1 MILFNAIINFIE
13 SLLFIWFIAEFFDFK
28 DNKNKFIV
36 IVTLLQFVILE
47 ISQFINYY
55 GIFLS
60 FISIFLL
67 TILIYIFT
75 KNVTFKHVY
84 ILLVQNALIMI
95 YIIISVYIC
104 DLFAFKNSYIIECI
118 LCKILQLFGNIIML
132 KYKNR
137 LAVTLEITKWK
148 VVIVFEIILF
158 ILLYSM
164 FYRTLFS
171 DNSAIFFEFNEILL
185 LILCIMFMYIVNL
198 INEEHREKMQLIK
211 DKQQEEFQRQKYY
224 AISNVKNEIEALDHR
239 LFYTVFKIEEYL
251 KKQDYESIDKIID
264 YYKNQVLKH
273 KLVIDTGNHVF
284 DTLYSVK
291 INQMVMTGIDISNI
305 VLINKN
311 QFYDD
316 LGLINFIQRTLDFFR
331 ECKYLKIDI
340 SEENGFVLFKLI
352 YRDGMVDLNE
362 LKMFL
367 DENPWISVMYNLDD
381 CQIRGIRISFKMEQ
395 DDD

>member
-1 MILFNAIINFIE
+1 MILFNAIINFME
-13 SLLFIWFIAEFFDFK
+13 SLLFVWFIAEFFNFK

-36 IVTLLQFVILE
+36 VSTLSQFIILE
-47 ISQFINYY
+47 ISEYINYF
-55 GIFLS
+55 GVFLS
-60 FISIFLL
+60 VFFIAITYL
-67 TILIYIFT
+67 LIYIFL
-75 KNVTFKHVY
+75 KSLTFKHIY
-84 ILLVQNALIMI
+84 IVLLQEALIML
-95 YIIISVYIC
+95 YSVISIYIC
-104 DLFAFKNSYIIECI
+104 DLFTFKDTYIIECI
-118 LCKILQLFGNIIML
+118 LCKILQLFGNIILL
-132 KYKNR
+132 KYKDK
-137 LAVTLEITKWK
+137 LALTLEITKWK
-148 VVIVFEIILF
+148 VVIVFEVILL

-171 DNSAIFFEFNEILL
+171 DNSAFFFELNEILL

-198 INEEHREKMQLIK
+198 INEEHREKTQLIK

-291 INQMVMTGIDISNI
+291 INEMVMTGIDISNI

-352 YRDGMVDLNE
+352 YRNGIVNLDE

-367 DENPWISVMYNLDD
+367 DENPWLPVMYNLDD

>member
-13 SLLFIWFIAEFFDFK
+13 SLLLVWLIADFFGFK
-28 DNKNKFIV
+28 ESKNKFIF
-36 IVTLLQFVILE
+36 ITTLIDFLILE
-47 ISQFINYY
+47 ISQFANYY

-60 FISIFLL
+60 FIIMIVIIIS
-67 TILIYIFT
+67 IYIFT
-75 KNVTFKHVY
+75 KSVTFKHVY
-84 ILLVQNALIMI
+84 IILIQNALLMI
-95 YIIISVYIC
+95 YIVISVYIC
-104 DLFAFKNSYIIECI
+104 DLFTFKDTYIIECI
-118 LCKILQLFGNIIML
+118 LCKIMQLFGNIILL
-132 KYKNR
+132 KYKDK
-137 LAVTLEITKWK
+137 LALTLEITKWK
-148 VVIVFEIILF
+148 VVIVFEVILL

-171 DNSAIFFEFNEILL
+171 DNSAFFFELNEILL

-273 KLVIDTGNHVF
+273 KLVIDTGNHIF

-291 INQMVMTGIDISNI
+291 INEMVMTGIDISNI

-352 YRDGMVDLNE
+352 YRDGIVNLDE

-367 DENPWISVMYNLDD
+367 DENPWLPVMYNLDD

>member
-1 MILFNAIINFIE
+1 MIIFDTVINFIE
-13 SLLFIWFIAEFFDFK
+13 SLLFVWFIAEFFDFK
-28 DNKNKFIV
+28 DNKNKFI
-36 IVTLLQFVILE
+36 IISTLVEFIILE
-47 ISQFINYY
+47 VSQFINYF
-55 GIFLS
+55 GVLL
-60 FISIFLL
+60 SIFCIIGMLL
-67 TILIYIFT
+67 LIYLFLKT
-75 KNVTFKHVY
+75 LTFEHIY
-84 ILLVQNALIMI
+84 IVLLQDALISLYVVVCA
-95 YIIISVYIC
+95 YIAAILPFY
-104 DLFAFKNSYIIECI
+104 DTHIIECI
-118 LCKILQLFGNIIML
+118 ICKVLQLIGNIIL
-132 KYKNR
+132 LRYKDKFA
-137 LAVTLEITKWK
+137 LTLEISKWK
-148 VVIVFEIILF
+148 IVIVFEIILL

-164 FYRTLFS
+164 FYTVIFIGAT
-171 DNSAIFFEFNEILL
+171 NAINFNLL
-185 LILCIMFMYIVNL
+185 LVFILCIMFMYIVNL

-291 INQMVMTGIDISNI
+291 INEMVMTGIDISNI

-352 YRDGMVDLNE
+352 YRDGIVNLDE

-367 DENPWISVMYNLDD
+367 DENPWLPVMYNLDD

>member
-1 MILFNAIINFIE
+1 MILFNAIINFME
-13 SLLFIWFIAEFFDFK
+13 SLLFVWFIAEFFNFK

-36 IVTLLQFVILE
+36 VSTLSQFIILE
-47 ISQFINYY
+47 ISEYINYF
-55 GIFLS
+55 GVFLS
-60 FISIFLL
+60 VFFIAITYL
-67 TILIYIFT
+67 LIYIFL
-75 KNVTFKHVY
+75 KSLTFKHIY
-84 ILLVQNALIMI
+84 IVLLQEALIML
-95 YIIISVYIC
+95 YSVISIYIC
-104 DLFAFKNSYIIECI
+104 DLFTFKDTYIIECI
-118 LCKILQLFGNIIML
+118 LCKILQLFGNIILL
-132 KYKNR
+132 KYKDK
-137 LAVTLEITKWK
+137 LALTLEIAKWK
-148 VVIVFEIILF
+148 VVIVFEVILL

-171 DNSAIFFEFNEILL
+171 DNSAFFFELNEILL

-198 INEEHREKMQLIK
+198 INEEHREKTQLIK

-291 INQMVMTGIDISNI
+291 INEMVMTGIDISNI

-352 YRDGMVDLNE
+352 YRDGIVNLDE

-367 DENPWISVMYNLDD
+367 DENPWLPVMYNLDD

>member
-1 MILFNAIINFIE
+1 MIIFDAVINFIE
-13 SLLFIWFIAEFFDFK
+13 SLLFVLFIAEFFDFK

-36 IVTLLQFVILE
+36 ISTLVEFIILE
-47 ISQFINYY
+47 VSQFINYF
-55 GIFLS
+55 GLLL
-60 FISIFLL
+60 SIFCIVAML
-67 TILIYIFT
+67 ILIYLFSKT
-75 KNVTFKHVY
+75 LTFEQIY
-84 ILLVQNALIMI
+84 IVLLQDALISLYVVISI
-95 YIIISVYIC
+95 YIFALLPFYDTYIV
-104 DLFAFKNSYIIECI
+104 ECI
-118 LCKILQLFGNIIML
+118 ICKVLQLIGNIVLL
-132 KYKNR
+132 KYKDKFA
-137 LAVTLEITKWK
+137 LTLEISKWK
-148 VVIVFEIILF
+148 VVIVFEIILL

-164 FYRTLFS
+164 FYTVIFIGAT
-171 DNSAIFFEFNEILL
+171 NAINFNLL
-185 LILCIMFMYIVNL
+185 LVFILCIMFMYIVNL

-224 AISNVKNEIEALDHR
+224 AISNVKNEIESLDHR

-273 KLVIDTGNHVF
+273 KLVIDTGNHIF

-291 INQMVMTGIDISNI
+291 INEMVMTGIDISNI

-352 YRDGMVDLNE
+352 YRDGIVNLDE

-367 DENPWISVMYNLDD
+367 DENPWLPVMYNLDD

>member
-1 MILFNAIINFIE
+1 MIIFDTVINFIE
-13 SLLFIWFIAEFFDFK
+13 SLLFVWFIAEFFDFK
-28 DNKNKFIV
+28 DNKNKFI
-36 IVTLLQFVILE
+36 IISTLVEFIILE
-47 ISQFINYY
+47 VSQFINYF
-55 GIFLS
+55 GVLL
-60 FISIFLL
+60 SIFCIIGMLL
-67 TILIYIFT
+67 LIYLFLKT
-75 KNVTFKHVY
+75 LTFEHIY
-84 ILLVQNALIMI
+84 IVLLQDALISLYVVVCA
-95 YIIISVYIC
+95 YIAAILPFY
-104 DLFAFKNSYIIECI
+104 DTHIIECI
-118 LCKILQLFGNIIML
+118 ICKVLQLIGNIIL
-132 KYKNR
+132 LRYKDKFA
-137 LAVTLEITKWK
+137 LTLEISKWK
-148 VVIVFEIILF
+148 IVIVFEIILL

-164 FYRTLFS
+164 FYTVIFIGAT
-171 DNSAIFFEFNEILL
+171 NAINFNLL
-185 LILCIMFMYIVNL
+185 LVFILCIMFMYIVNL

-291 INQMVMTGIDISNI
+291 INEMVMTGIDISNI

-340 SEENGFVLFKLI
+340 SEENGFVVFKLI
-352 YRDGMVDLNE
+352 YRDGIVNLDE

-367 DENPWISVMYNLDD
+367 DENPWLPVMYNLDD

>member
-13 SLLFIWFIAEFFDFK
+13 SLLLVWLIADFFGFK
-28 DNKNKFIV
+28 ESKNKFIF
-36 IVTLLQFVILE
+36 ITTLIDFLILE
-47 ISQFINYY
+47 ISQFANYY

-60 FISIFLL
+60 FIIMIVIIIS
-67 TILIYIFT
+67 IYIFT
-75 KNVTFKHVY
+75 KSVTFKHVY
-84 ILLVQNALIMI
+84 IILIQNALLMI
-95 YIIISVYIC
+95 YIVISVYIC
-104 DLFAFKNSYIIECI
+104 DLFTFKDTYIIECI
-118 LCKILQLFGNIIML
+118 LCKILQLFGNIILL
-132 KYKNR
+132 KYKDK
-137 LAVTLEITKWK
+137 LALTLEITKWK
-148 VVIVFEIILF
+148 VVIVFEVILL

-171 DNSAIFFEFNEILL
+171 DNSAFFFELNEILL

-224 AISNVKNEIEALDHR
+224 AISNVKNEIESLDHR

-291 INQMVMTGIDISNI
+291 INEMVMTGIDISNI

-352 YRDGMVDLNE
+352 YRDGIVNLDE

-367 DENPWISVMYNLDD
+367 DENPWLPVMYNLDD

>member
-1 MILFNAIINFIE
+1 MIIFNTIINFIE
-13 SLLFIWFIAEFFDFK
+13 SFLFVGSIGEFFDFK
-28 DNKNKFIV
+28 DKNKFIF
-36 IVTLLQFVILE
+36 ITTLIDFLFLE

-60 FISIFLL
+60 FVSIFLL
-67 TILIYIFT
+67 IISIYIFT
-75 KNVTFKHVY
+75 KSVTFKHVY
-84 ILLVQNALIMI
+84 IILIQNALLMI
-95 YIIISVYIC
+95 YIVISVYIC
-104 DLFAFKNSYIIECI
+104 DLFTFKDTYIIECI
-118 LCKILQLFGNIIML
+118 LCKTLQLFGNIILL
-132 KYKNR
+132 KYKDK
-137 LAVTLEITKWK
+137 LALTLEITKWK
-148 VVIVFEIILF
+148 VVIVFEVILL

-171 DNSAIFFEFNEILL
+171 DNSAFFFELNEILL

-291 INQMVMTGIDISNI
+291 INEMVMTGIDISNI

-352 YRDGMVDLNE
+352 YRDGIVNLDE

-367 DENPWISVMYNLDD
+367 DENPWLPVMYNLDD

>member
-1 MILFNAIINFIE
+1 MILFNAIINFME
-13 SLLFIWFIAEFFDFK
+13 SLLFVWFIAEFFNFK

-36 IVTLLQFVILE
+36 VSTLSQFIILE
-47 ISQFINYY
+47 ISEYINYF
-55 GIFLS
+55 GVFLS
-60 FISIFLL
+60 VFFIAITYL
-67 TILIYIFT
+67 LIYIFL
-75 KNVTFKHVY
+75 KSLTFKHIY
-84 ILLVQNALIMI
+84 IVLLQEALIML
-95 YIIISVYIC
+95 YSVISIYIC
-104 DLFAFKNSYIIECI
+104 DLFTFKDTYIIECI
-118 LCKILQLFGNIIML
+118 LCKILQLFGNIILL
-132 KYKNR
+132 KYKDK
-137 LAVTLEITKWK
+137 LALTLEITKWK
-148 VVIVFEIILF
+148 VVIVFEVILL

-171 DNSAIFFEFNEILL
+171 DNSAFFFELNEILL

-198 INEEHREKMQLIK
+198 INEEHREKTQLIK

-291 INQMVMTGIDISNI
+291 INEMVMTGIDISNI

-352 YRDGMVDLNE
+352 YRDGIVNLDE

-367 DENPWISVMYNLDD
+367 DENPWLPVMYNLDD

>member
-1 MILFNAIINFIE
+1 MIIFNTVINFIE
-13 SLLFIWFIAEFFDFK
+13 SLLFVWFIADFFDFK

-36 IVTLLQFVILE
+36 ISALLQFSILE
-47 ISQFINYY
+47 VSQFINYY

-67 TILIYIFT
+67 IVLIYIFT
-75 KNVTFKHVY
+75 KYVTFKHIYV
-84 ILLVQNALIMI
+84 ILVQNALLMI

-104 DLFAFKNSYIIECI
+104 DLFTFKDTYIIECI
-118 LCKILQLFGNIIML
+118 LCKILQLFGNIILL
-132 KYKNR
+132 KYKDK

-171 DNSAIFFEFNEILL
+171 DNSAFFFELNEILL

-291 INQMVMTGIDISNI
+291 INEMVMTGIDISNI

-352 YRDGMVDLNE
+352 YRDGIVNLDE

-367 DENPWISVMYNLDD
+367 DENPWLPVMYNLDD

>member
-1 MILFNAIINFIE
+1 ME
-13 SLLFIWFIAEFFDFK
+13 SLLFVWFIADFFDFK

-36 IVTLLQFVILE
+36 ISALLQFSILE
-47 ISQFINYY
+47 VSQFINYY

-67 TILIYIFT
+67 IVLIYIFT
-75 KNVTFKHVY
+75 KYVTFKHIYV
-84 ILLVQNALIMI
+84 ILVQNALLMI

-104 DLFAFKNSYIIECI
+104 DLFTFKDTYIIECI

-132 KYKNR
+132 KYKNK

-171 DNSAIFFEFNEILL
+171 DNSAFFFELNEILL

-291 INQMVMTGIDISNI
+291 INEMVMTGIDISNI

-352 YRDGMVDLNE
+352 YRDGIVNLDE

-367 DENPWISVMYNLDD
+367 DENPWLPVMYNLDD

>member
-1 MILFNAIINFIE
+1 MILFNTTINLIE
-13 SLLFIWFIAEFFDFK
+13 SLLLVWFIAEFFDFK
-28 DNKNKFIV
+28 DNKNKFIFV
-36 IVTLLQFVILE
+36 STLIEFAILE
-47 ISQFINYY
+47 ISQFINYFGVLLSVLCIIAMLLLIY
-55 GIFLS
+55 LFSKTLS
-60 FISIFLL
+60 FEH
-67 TILIYIFT
+67 IYI
-75 KNVTFKHVY
+75 V
-84 ILLVQNALIMI
+84 LLQDALISLYVVVCA
-95 YIIISVYIC
+95 YIAALLPFYDTHI
-104 DLFAFKNSYIIECI
+104 AECI
-118 LCKILQLFGNIIML
+118 ICKVLQLIGNIILL
-132 KYKNR
+132 KYKDKFA
-137 LAVTLEITKWK
+137 LTLEISKWK
-148 VVIVFEIILF
+148 VVIVFEIILL

-164 FYRTLFS
+164 FYTVIFIGTT
-171 DNSAIFFEFNEILL
+171 NAINFDLL
-185 LILCIMFMYIVNL
+185 LVFILCIMFMYIVNL

-224 AISNVKNEIEALDHR
+224 AINNVKNEIEALDHR

-291 INQMVMTGIDISNI
+291 INEMVMTGIDISNI

-352 YRDGMVDLNE
+352 YRDGIVNLDE

-367 DENPWISVMYNLDD
+367 DENPWLPVMYNLDD

-395 DDD
+395 DND

>member
-1 MILFNAIINFIE
+1 MIIFNTIINFIE
-13 SLLFIWFIAEFFDFK
+13 SFLFVGSIGEFFDFK
-28 DNKNKFIV
+28 DKNKFIF
-36 IVTLLQFVILE
+36 ITTLIDFLFLE

-60 FISIFLL
+60 FVSIFLL
-67 TILIYIFT
+67 IIAIYIFT
-75 KNVTFKHVY
+75 KSVTFKHVY
-84 ILLVQNALIMI
+84 IILIQNALLMI
-95 YIIISVYIC
+95 YIVISVYIC
-104 DLFAFKNSYIIECI
+104 DLFTFKDTYIIECI
-118 LCKILQLFGNIIML
+118 LCKILQLFGNIILL
-132 KYKNR
+132 KYKDK

-148 VVIVFEIILF
+148 IAIVFEIILF

-171 DNSAIFFEFNEILL
+171 DNSAFFFELNEILL

-224 AISNVKNEIEALDHR
+224 AINNVKNEIEALDHR

-291 INQMVMTGIDISNI
+291 INEMVMTGIDISNI

-352 YRDGMVDLNE
+352 YRDGIVNLDE

-367 DENPWISVMYNLDD
+367 DENPWLPVMYNLDD

>member
-1 MILFNAIINFIE
+1 MIIFDTVINFIE
-13 SLLFIWFIAEFFDFK
+13 SLLFVWFIAEFFDFK
-28 DNKNKFIV
+28 DNKNKFI
-36 IVTLLQFVILE
+36 IISTLAEFIILE
-47 ISQFINYY
+47 VSQFINYFE
-55 GIFLS
+55 IFLT
-60 FISIFLL
+60 IFCIILIL
-67 TILIYIFT
+67 ILIYIFS
-75 KNVTFKHVY
+75 KNLTFKHIY
-84 ILLVQNALIMI
+84 IVLLQEALIML
-95 YIIISVYIC
+95 YSVISIYIC
-104 DLFAFKNSYIIECI
+104 DLFTFKDTYIIECI
-118 LCKILQLFGNIIML
+118 LCKVLQLLGNIILL
-132 KYKNR
+132 KYKDK
-137 LAVTLEITKWK
+137 LALTLEITKWK
-148 VVIVFEIILF
+148 IVIVFEIILL
-158 ILLYSM
+158 ILLYST
-164 FYRTLFS
+164 FYGILFN
-171 DNSAIFFEFNEILL
+171 NSSTIFFELNMILL
-185 LILCIMFMYIVNL
+185 LVLCIMFMYIVNL

-291 INQMVMTGIDISNI
+291 INEMVMTGIDISNI

-340 SEENGFVLFKLI
+340 SEENGFVVFKLI
-352 YRDGMVDLNE
+352 YRDGIVNLDE

-367 DENPWISVMYNLDD
+367 DENPWLPVMYNLDD

>member
-1 MILFNAIINFIE
+1 MILFNAIINFME
-13 SLLFIWFIAEFFDFK
+13 SLLFVWFIAEFFNFK

-36 IVTLLQFVILE
+36 VSTLSQFIILE
-47 ISQFINYY
+47 ISEYINYF
-55 GIFLS
+55 GVFLS
-60 FISIFLL
+60 VFFIAITYL
-67 TILIYIFT
+67 LIYIFL
-75 KNVTFKHVY
+75 KSLTFKHIY
-84 ILLVQNALIMI
+84 IVLLQEALIML
-95 YIIISVYIC
+95 YSVISIYIC
-104 DLFAFKNSYIIECI
+104 DLFTFKDTYIIECI
-118 LCKILQLFGNIIML
+118 LCKILQLFGNIILL
-132 KYKNR
+132 KYKDK
-137 LAVTLEITKWK
+137 LALTLEITKWK
-148 VVIVFEIILF
+148 VVIVFEVILL

-171 DNSAIFFEFNEILL
+171 DNSAFFFELNEILL

-224 AISNVKNEIEALDHR
+224 AINNVKNEIEALDHR

-291 INQMVMTGIDISNI
+291 INEMVMTGIDISNI

-352 YRDGMVDLNE
+352 YRDGIVNLDE

-367 DENPWISVMYNLDD
+367 DENPWLPVMYNLDD

>member
-1 MILFNAIINFIE
+1 MIIFDTVINFIE
-13 SLLFIWFIAEFFDFK
+13 SLLFVWFIAEFFDFK
-28 DNKNKFIV
+28 DNKNKLIIISTLAEFI
-36 IVTLLQFVILE
+36 ILE
-47 ISQFINYY
+47 VSQFINYFE
-55 GIFLS
+55 IFLT
-60 FISIFLL
+60 IFCIILIL
-67 TILIYIFT
+67 ILIYIFS
-75 KNVTFKHVY
+75 KSLIFKHIY
-84 ILLVQNALIMI
+84 IVLLQEALIML
-95 YIIISVYIC
+95 YSVISIYIC
-104 DLFAFKNSYIIECI
+104 DLFTFKDTYIIECI
-118 LCKILQLFGNIIML
+118 LCKVLQLLGNIILL
-132 KYKNR
+132 KYKDK
-137 LAVTLEITKWK
+137 LALTLEITKWK
-148 VVIVFEIILF
+148 IVIVFEIILL
-158 ILLYSM
+158 ILLYST
-164 FYRTLFS
+164 FYGILFN
-171 DNSAIFFEFNEILL
+171 NSSTIFFELNMILL
-185 LILCIMFMYIVNL
+185 LVLCIMFMYIVNL

-291 INQMVMTGIDISNI
+291 INEMVMTGIDISNI

-352 YRDGMVDLNE
+352 YRDGIVNLDE

-367 DENPWISVMYNLDD
+367 DENPWLPVMYNLDD

>member
-1 MILFNAIINFIE
+1 MILFNTTINLIE
-13 SLLFIWFIAEFFDFK
+13 SLLLVWFIAEFFDFK
-28 DNKNKFIV
+28 DNKNKFIFV
-36 IVTLLQFVILE
+36 STLIEFAILE
-47 ISQFINYY
+47 ISQFINYFGVLLSVLCIIAMLLLIY
-55 GIFLS
+55 LFSKTLS
-60 FISIFLL
+60 FEH
-67 TILIYIFT
+67 IYI
-75 KNVTFKHVY
+75 V
-84 ILLVQNALIMI
+84 LLQDALISLYVVVCA
-95 YIIISVYIC
+95 YIAALLPFYDTHI
-104 DLFAFKNSYIIECI
+104 AECI
-118 LCKILQLFGNIIML
+118 ICKVLQLIGNIILL
-132 KYKNR
+132 KYKDKFA
-137 LAVTLEITKWK
+137 LTLEISKWK
-148 VVIVFEIILF
+148 VVIVFEIILL
-158 ILLYSM
+158 ILLYCM
-164 FYRTLFS
+164 FYTVIFIGTT
-171 DNSAIFFEFNEILL
+171 NAINFDLL
-185 LILCIMFMYIVNL
+185 LVFILCIMFMYIVNL

-224 AISNVKNEIEALDHR
+224 AINNVKNEIEALDHR

-291 INQMVMTGIDISNI
+291 INEMVMTGIDISNI

-352 YRDGMVDLNE
+352 YRDGIVNLDE

-367 DENPWISVMYNLDD
+367 DENPWLPVMYNLDD

-395 DDD
+395 DND

>member
-1 MILFNAIINFIE
+1 MILFNAIINFME
-13 SLLFIWFIAEFFDFK
+13 SLLFVWFIAEFFNFK

-36 IVTLLQFVILE
+36 VSTLSQFIILE
-47 ISQFINYY
+47 ISEYINYF
-55 GIFLS
+55 GVFLS
-60 FISIFLL
+60 VFFIAITYL
-67 TILIYIFT
+67 LIYIFL
-75 KNVTFKHVY
+75 KSLTFKHIY
-84 ILLVQNALIMI
+84 IVLLQEALIML
-95 YIIISVYIC
+95 YSVISIYIC
-104 DLFAFKNSYIIECI
+104 DLFTFKDTYIIECI
-118 LCKILQLFGNIIML
+118 LCKILQLFGNIILL
-132 KYKNR
+132 KYKDK
-137 LAVTLEITKWK
+137 LALTLEITKWK
-148 VVIVFEIILF
+148 VVIVFEVILL

-171 DNSAIFFEFNEILL
+171 DNSAFFFELNEILL

-291 INQMVMTGIDISNI
+291 INEMVMTGIDISNI

-352 YRDGMVDLNE
+352 YRDGIVNLDE

-367 DENPWISVMYNLDD
+367 DENPWLPVMYNLDD

>member
-1 MILFNAIINFIE
+1 MIIFNTAINFIE
-13 SLLFIWFIAEFFDFK
+13 SLLFVWFIAEFFDFK
-28 DNKNKFIV
+28 DNKNKFIFV
-36 IVTLLQFVILE
+36 STLQQFIVLE
-47 ISQFINYY
+47 ISQIINYY

-60 FISIFLL
+60 LIAIF
-67 TILIYIFT
+67 ILIIFIYFFT
-75 KNVTFKHVY
+75 KTITFKHVY
-84 ILLVQNALIMI
+84 IILIQNALLMI
-95 YIIISVYIC
+95 YIVISVYIC
-104 DLFAFKNSYIIECI
+104 DLFTFKNTYIIECI
-118 LCKILQLFGNIIML
+118 LCKILQLFGNIILL
-132 KYKNR
+132 KYKDK
-137 LAVTLEITKWK
+137 LALTLEITKWK
-148 VVIVFEIILF
+148 VVIVFEVILL

-171 DNSAIFFEFNEILL
+171 DNSAFFFELNEILL

-291 INQMVMTGIDISNI
+291 INEMVMTGIDISNI

-352 YRDGMVDLNE
+352 YRDGIVNLDE

-367 DENPWISVMYNLDD
+367 DENPWLPVMYNLDD

>member
-1 MILFNAIINFIE
+1 MIIFNTIINFIE
-13 SLLFIWFIAEFFDFK
+13 SFLFVGSIGEFFDFK
-28 DNKNKFIV
+28 DKNKFIF
-36 IVTLLQFVILE
+36 ITTLIDFLFLE

-60 FISIFLL
+60 FVSIFLL
-67 TILIYIFT
+67 IISIYIFT
-75 KNVTFKHVY
+75 KSVTFKHVY
-84 ILLVQNALIMI
+84 IILIQNALLMI
-95 YIIISVYIC
+95 YIVISVYIC
-104 DLFAFKNSYIIECI
+104 DLFTFKDTYIIECI
-118 LCKILQLFGNIIML
+118 LCKILQLFGNIILL
-132 KYKNR
+132 KYKDK
-137 LAVTLEITKWK
+137 LALTLEITKWK
-148 VVIVFEIILF
+148 VVIVFEVILL

-171 DNSAIFFEFNEILL
+171 DNSAFFFELNEILL

-291 INQMVMTGIDISNI
+291 INEMVMTGIDISNI

-352 YRDGMVDLNE
+352 YRDGIVNLDE

-367 DENPWISVMYNLDD
+367 DENPWLPVMYNLDD

>member
-1 MILFNAIINFIE
+1 MIIFDTVINFIE
-13 SLLFIWFIAEFFDFK
+13 SLLFIWFIAEFFNLK
-28 DNKNKFIV
+28 DNKNKFI
-36 IVTLLQFVILE
+36 IISALLQFSILE
-47 ISQFINYY
+47 VSQFINYY

-67 TILIYIFT
+67 IVLIYIFT
-75 KNVTFKHVY
+75 KYVTFKHVY
-84 ILLVQNALIMI
+84 IILIQNALLMI
-95 YIIISVYIC
+95 YIVISVYIC
-104 DLFAFKNSYIIECI
+104 DLFTFKDTYIIECI
-118 LCKILQLFGNIIML
+118 LCKILQLFGNIILL
-132 KYKNR
+132 KYKDK

-148 VVIVFEIILF
+148 IVIVFEIILF

-171 DNSAIFFEFNEILL
+171 DNSAFFFELNEILL

-291 INQMVMTGIDISNI
+291 INEMVMTGIDISNI

-352 YRDGMVDLNE
+352 YRDGIVNLDE

-367 DENPWISVMYNLDD
+367 DENPWLPVMYNLDD

>member
-1 MILFNAIINFIE
+1 MILFNTTINLIE
-13 SLLFIWFIAEFFDFK
+13 SLLLVWFIAEFFDFK
-28 DNKNKFIV
+28 DNKNKFIFV
-36 IVTLLQFVILE
+36 STLIEFAILE
-47 ISQFINYY
+47 ISQFINYFGVLLSVLCIIAMLLLIY
-55 GIFLS
+55 LFSKTLS
-60 FISIFLL
+60 FEH
-67 TILIYIFT
+67 IYI
-75 KNVTFKHVY
+75 V
-84 ILLVQNALIMI
+84 LLQDALISLYVVVCA
-95 YIIISVYIC
+95 YIAALLPFYDTHI
-104 DLFAFKNSYIIECI
+104 AECI
-118 LCKILQLFGNIIML
+118 ICKVLQLIGNIILL
-132 KYKNR
+132 KYKDKFA
-137 LAVTLEITKWK
+137 LTLEISKWK
-148 VVIVFEIILF
+148 VVIVFEIILL

-164 FYRTLFS
+164 FYTVIFIGTT
-171 DNSAIFFEFNEILL
+171 NAINFDLL
-185 LILCIMFMYIVNL
+185 LVFILCIMFMYIVNL

>member
-13 SLLFIWFIAEFFDFK
+13 SLLLVWLIADFFGFK
-28 DNKNKFIV
+28 ESKNKFIF
-36 IVTLLQFVILE
+36 ITTLIDFLILE
-47 ISQFINYY
+47 ISQFANYY

-60 FISIFLL
+60 FIIMIVIIIS
-67 TILIYIFT
+67 IYIFT
-75 KNVTFKHVY
+75 KSVTFKHVY
-84 ILLVQNALIMI
+84 IILIQNALLMI
-95 YIIISVYIC
+95 YIVISVYIC
-104 DLFAFKNSYIIECI
+104 DLFTFKDTYIIECI
-118 LCKILQLFGNIIML
+118 LCKILQLFGNIILL
-132 KYKNR
+132 KYKDK
-137 LAVTLEITKWK
+137 LALTLEITKWK
-148 VVIVFEIILF
+148 VVIVFEVILL

-171 DNSAIFFEFNEILL
+171 NNSAFFFELNEILL

-291 INQMVMTGIDISNI
+291 INEMVMTGIDISNI

-340 SEENGFVLFKLI
+340 IVK
-352 YRDGMVDLNE
+352 
-362 LKMFL
+362 
-367 DENPWISVMYNLDD
+367 
-381 CQIRGIRISFKMEQ
+381 
-395 DDD
+395 

>member
-1 MILFNAIINFIE
+1 MIIFNTVINFME
-13 SLLFIWFIAEFFDFK
+13 SLLFVWFIADFFDFK

-36 IVTLLQFVILE
+36 ISALLQFSILE
-47 ISQFINYY
+47 VSQFINYY

-67 TILIYIFT
+67 IVLIYIFT
-75 KNVTFKHVY
+75 KYVTFKHIYV
-84 ILLVQNALIMI
+84 ILVQNALLMI

-104 DLFAFKNSYIIECI
+104 DLFTFKDTYIIECI

-132 KYKNR
+132 KYKNK

-171 DNSAIFFEFNEILL
+171 DNSAFFFELNEILL

-211 DKQQEEFQRQKYY
+211 DKQREEFQRQKYY

-273 KLVIDTGNHVF
+273 KLVIDTGNHIF

-291 INQMVMTGIDISNI
+291 INEMVMTGIDISNI

-352 YRDGMVDLNE
+352 YRDGIVNLDE

-367 DENPWISVMYNLDD
+367 DENPWLPVMYNLDD

>member
-1 MILFNAIINFIE
+1 ME
-13 SLLFIWFIAEFFDFK
+13 SLLFVWFIADFFDFK

-36 IVTLLQFVILE
+36 ISALLQFSILE
-47 ISQFINYY
+47 VSQFINYY

-67 TILIYIFT
+67 IVLIYIFT
-75 KNVTFKHVY
+75 KYVTFKHIYV
-84 ILLVQNALIMI
+84 ILVQNALLMI

-104 DLFAFKNSYIIECI
+104 DLFTFKDTYIIECI

-132 KYKNR
+132 KYKNK

-171 DNSAIFFEFNEILL
+171 DNSAFFFELNEILL

-211 DKQQEEFQRQKYY
+211 DKQREEFQRQKYY

-273 KLVIDTGNHVF
+273 KLVIDTGNHIF

-291 INQMVMTGIDISNI
+291 INEMVMTGIDISNI

-352 YRDGMVDLNE
+352 YRDGIVNLDE

-367 DENPWISVMYNLDD
+367 DENPWLPVMYNLDD

>member
-13 SLLFIWFIAEFFDFK
+13 SFLFGWFIAEFFDFK
-28 DNKNKFIV
+28 DYKKKFIFV
-36 IVTLLQFVILE
+36 STLVQFIILE
-47 ISQFINYY
+47 LSQFINYF
-55 GIFLS
+55 GVFLPV
-60 FISIFLL
+60 FCIIGMLLLIYLFLKKLTFEHIYIVLLQDALISLYVVVCAYI
-67 TILIYIFT
+67 TILLPF
-75 KNVTFKHVY
+75 HVDY
-84 ILLVQNALIMI
+84 MT
-95 YIIISVYIC
+95 
-104 DLFAFKNSYIIECI
+104 ECI
-118 LCKILQLFGNIIML
+118 ICKVLQLFGNVVIL
-132 KYKNR
+132 KYKSKFA
-137 LAVTLEITKWK
+137 LTLEISKWK
-148 VVIVFEIILF
+148 VAIVFEIILL

-164 FYRTLFS
+164 FYTVIFIGTT
-171 DNSAIFFEFNEILL
+171 NAINFNLL
-185 LILCIMFMYIVNL
+185 LVFILCIMFMYIVNL
-198 INEEHREKMQLIK
+198 INEEHREKTQLIK

-291 INQMVMTGIDISNI
+291 INEMVMTGIDISNI

-352 YRDGMVDLNE
+352 YRDGIVNLDE

-367 DENPWISVMYNLDD
+367 DENPWLPVMYNLDD

>member
-1 MILFNAIINFIE
+1 MIIFNTAINFIE
-13 SLLFIWFIAEFFDFK
+13 SLLFVWFIAEFFDFK
-28 DNKNKFIV
+28 DNKNKFIFV
-36 IVTLLQFVILE
+36 STLQQFIVLE
-47 ISQFINYY
+47 ISQIINYY

-60 FISIFLL
+60 LIAIF
-67 TILIYIFT
+67 ILIIFIYFFT
-75 KNVTFKHVY
+75 KTITFKHVY
-84 ILLVQNALIMI
+84 IILIQNALLMI
-95 YIIISVYIC
+95 YIVISVYIC
-104 DLFAFKNSYIIECI
+104 DLFTFKNTYIIECI
-118 LCKILQLFGNIIML
+118 LCKILQLFGNIILL
-132 KYKNR
+132 KYKDK
-137 LAVTLEITKWK
+137 LALTLEITKWK
-148 VVIVFEIILF
+148 VVIVFEVILL

-171 DNSAIFFEFNEILL
+171 DNSVFFFELNEILL

-273 KLVIDTGNHVF
+273 KLVIDTGNHIF

-291 INQMVMTGIDISNI
+291 INEMVMTGIDISNI

-352 YRDGMVDLNE
+352 YRDGIVNLDE

-367 DENPWISVMYNLDD
+367 DENPWLPVMYNLDD

>member
-1 MILFNAIINFIE
+1 MIIFNTVINFIE
-13 SLLFIWFIAEFFDFK
+13 SLLFVWFIADFFDFK

-36 IVTLLQFVILE
+36 ISALLQFSILE
-47 ISQFINYY
+47 VSQFINYY

-67 TILIYIFT
+67 IVLIYIFT
-75 KNVTFKHVY
+75 KYVTFKHIYV
-84 ILLVQNALIMI
+84 ILVQNALLMI

-104 DLFAFKNSYIIECI
+104 DLFTFKDTYIIECI

-132 KYKNR
+132 KYKNK

-171 DNSAIFFEFNEILL
+171 NNSAFFFELNEILL

-291 INQMVMTGIDISNI
+291 INEMVMTGIDISNI

-352 YRDGMVDLNE
+352 YRDGIVNLDE

-367 DENPWISVMYNLDD
+367 DENPWLPVMYNLDD

>member
-13 SLLFIWFIAEFFDFK
+13 SLLLVWLIADFFGFK
-28 DNKNKFIV
+28 ESKNKFIF
-36 IVTLLQFVILE
+36 ITTLIDFLILE
-47 ISQFINYY
+47 ISQFANYY

-60 FISIFLL
+60 FIIMIVIIIS
-67 TILIYIFT
+67 IYIFT
-75 KNVTFKHVY
+75 KSVTFKHVY
-84 ILLVQNALIMI
+84 IILIQNALLMI
-95 YIIISVYIC
+95 YIVISVYIC
-104 DLFAFKNSYIIECI
+104 DLFTFKDTYIIECI
-118 LCKILQLFGNIIML
+118 LCKILQLFGNIILL
-132 KYKNR
+132 KYKDK
-137 LAVTLEITKWK
+137 LALTLEITKWK
-148 VVIVFEIILF
+148 VVIVFEVILL

-171 DNSAIFFEFNEILL
+171 NNSAFFFELNEILL

-291 INQMVMTGIDISNI
+291 INEMVMTGIDISNI

-352 YRDGMVDLNE
+352 YRDGIVNLDE

-367 DENPWISVMYNLDD
+367 DENPWLPVMYNLDD

>member
-1 MILFNAIINFIE
+1 MIIFDAVINFIE
-13 SLLFIWFIAEFFDFK
+13 SLLFVLFIAEFFDFK
-28 DNKNKFIV
+28 DNKNKFMV
-36 IVTLLQFVILE
+36 ISTLVEFIILE
-47 ISQFINYY
+47 VSQFINYF
-55 GIFLS
+55 GLLL
-60 FISIFLL
+60 SIFCIVAML
-67 TILIYIFT
+67 ILIYLFS
-75 KNVTFKHVY
+75 KPLTFEQIY
-84 ILLVQNALIMI
+84 IVLLQDALISLYVVISI
-95 YIIISVYIC
+95 YIFALLPFYDTYIV
-104 DLFAFKNSYIIECI
+104 ECI
-118 LCKILQLFGNIIML
+118 ICKVLQLIGNIVLL
-132 KYKNR
+132 KYKDKFA
-137 LAVTLEITKWK
+137 LTLEISKWK
-148 VVIVFEIILF
+148 VVIVFEIILL

-164 FYRTLFS
+164 FYTVIFIGAT
-171 DNSAIFFEFNEILL
+171 NAINFNLL
-185 LILCIMFMYIVNL
+185 LVFILCIMFMYIVNL

-291 INQMVMTGIDISNI
+291 INEMVMTGIDISNI

-352 YRDGMVDLNE
+352 YRDGIVNLDE

-367 DENPWISVMYNLDD
+367 DENPWLPVMYNLDD

>member
-1 MILFNAIINFIE
+1 MILFNTTINLIE
-13 SLLFIWFIAEFFDFK
+13 SLLLVWFIAEFFDFK
-28 DNKNKFIV
+28 DNKNKFIFV
-36 IVTLLQFVILE
+36 STLIEFAILE
-47 ISQFINYY
+47 ISQFINYFGVLLSVLCIIAMLLLIY
-55 GIFLS
+55 LFSKTLS
-60 FISIFLL
+60 FEH
-67 TILIYIFT
+67 IYI
-75 KNVTFKHVY
+75 V
-84 ILLVQNALIMI
+84 LLQDALISLYVVVCA
-95 YIIISVYIC
+95 YIAALLPFYDTHI
-104 DLFAFKNSYIIECI
+104 AECI
-118 LCKILQLFGNIIML
+118 ICKVLQLIGNIILL
-132 KYKNR
+132 KYKDKFA
-137 LAVTLEITKWK
+137 LTLEISKWK
-148 VVIVFEIILF
+148 VVIVFEIILL

-164 FYRTLFS
+164 FYTVIFIGTT
-171 DNSAIFFEFNEILL
+171 NAINFDLL
-185 LILCIMFMYIVNL
+185 LVFILCIMFMYIVNL

-291 INQMVMTGIDISNI
+291 INEMVMTGIDISNI

-352 YRDGMVDLNE
+352 YRDGIVNLDE

-367 DENPWISVMYNLDD
+367 DENPWLPVMYNLDD

>member
-1 MILFNAIINFIE
+1 MIIFDTVINFIE
-13 SLLFIWFIAEFFDFK
+13 SLLFVWFIADFFDFK

-36 IVTLLQFVILE
+36 ISALLQFSILE
-47 ISQFINYY
+47 VSQFINYY

-67 TILIYIFT
+67 IVLIYIFT
-75 KNVTFKHVY
+75 KYVTFKHIYV
-84 ILLVQNALIMI
+84 ILVQNALLMI

-104 DLFAFKNSYIIECI
+104 DLFTFKDTYIIECI

-132 KYKNR
+132 KYKNK

-171 DNSAIFFEFNEILL
+171 DNSAFFFELNEILL

-224 AISNVKNEIEALDHR
+224 AISNVKNEIESLDHR

-273 KLVIDTGNHVF
+273 KLVIDTGNHIF

-291 INQMVMTGIDISNI
+291 INEMVMTGIDISNI

-352 YRDGMVDLNE
+352 YRDGIVNLDE

-367 DENPWISVMYNLDD
+367 DENPWLPVMYNLDD

>member
-1 MILFNAIINFIE
+1 ME
-13 SLLFIWFIAEFFDFK
+13 SLLFVWFIADFFDFK

-36 IVTLLQFVILE
+36 ISALLQFSILE
-47 ISQFINYY
+47 VSQFINYY

-67 TILIYIFT
+67 IVLIYIFT
-75 KNVTFKHVY
+75 KYVTFKHIYV
-84 ILLVQNALIMI
+84 ILVQNALLMI

-104 DLFAFKNSYIIECI
+104 DLFTFKDTYIIECI

-132 KYKNR
+132 KYKNK

-171 DNSAIFFEFNEILL
+171 DNSAFFFELNEILL

-224 AISNVKNEIEALDHR
+224 AISNVKNEIESLDHR

-273 KLVIDTGNHVF
+273 KLVIDTGNHIF

-291 INQMVMTGIDISNI
+291 INEMVMTGIDISNI

-352 YRDGMVDLNE
+352 YRDGIVNLDE

-367 DENPWISVMYNLDD
+367 DENPWLPVMYNLDD

>member
-1 MILFNAIINFIE
+1 MIIFNTIINFIE
-13 SLLFIWFIAEFFDFK
+13 SFLFVGSIGEFFDFK
-28 DNKNKFIV
+28 DKNKFIF
-36 IVTLLQFVILE
+36 ITTLIDFLFLE

-60 FISIFLL
+60 FVSIFLL
-67 TILIYIFT
+67 IIAIYIFT
-75 KNVTFKHVY
+75 KSVTFKHVY
-84 ILLVQNALIMI
+84 IILIQNALLMI
-95 YIIISVYIC
+95 YIVISVYIC
-104 DLFAFKNSYIIECI
+104 DLFTFKDTYIIECI
-118 LCKILQLFGNIIML
+118 LCKILQLFGNIILL
-132 KYKNR
+132 KYKDK
-137 LAVTLEITKWK
+137 LAVTLEITKWQIA
-148 VVIVFEIILF
+148 IVFEIILF

-171 DNSAIFFEFNEILL
+171 DNSAFFFELNEILL

-291 INQMVMTGIDISNI
+291 INEMVMTGIDISNI

-352 YRDGMVDLNE
+352 YRDGIVNLDE

-367 DENPWISVMYNLDD
+367 DENPWLPVMYNLDD

-395 DDD
+395 DND

>member
-1 MILFNAIINFIE
+1 MIIFDTVINFIE
-13 SLLFIWFIAEFFDFK
+13 SLLLVWFIAEFFDFK
-28 DNKNKFIV
+28 DNKDKFIV
-36 IVTLLQFVILE
+36 ISTLVEFIILE
-47 ISQFINYY
+47 VSQFINYF
-55 GIFLS
+55 GLLL
-60 FISIFLL
+60 SIFCIVAML
-67 TILIYIFT
+67 ILIYLFSKT
-75 KNVTFKHVY
+75 LTFEHIY
-84 ILLVQNALIMI
+84 IVLLQDALISLYVVISI
-95 YIIISVYIC
+95 YVFALLPFYDTYIV
-104 DLFAFKNSYIIECI
+104 ECI
-118 LCKILQLFGNIIML
+118 ICKVLQLIGNIILL
-132 KYKNR
+132 KYKDKFA
-137 LAVTLEITKWK
+137 LTLEISKWK
-148 VVIVFEIILF
+148 VVIVFEIILL

-164 FYRTLFS
+164 FYTVIFIGVT
-171 DNSAIFFEFNEILL
+171 NAINFNLL
-185 LILCIMFMYIVNL
+185 LVFILCIMFMYIVNL
-198 INEEHREKMQLIK
+198 INEEHREKTQLIK

-291 INQMVMTGIDISNI
+291 INEMVMTGIDISNI

-352 YRDGMVDLNE
+352 YRDGIVNLDE

-367 DENPWISVMYNLDD
+367 DENPWLPVMYNLDD

-395 DDD
+395 DND

>member
-1 MILFNAIINFIE
+1 MIIFNTAINFIE
-13 SLLFIWFIAEFFDFK
+13 SLLFVWFIAEFFDFK
-28 DNKNKFIV
+28 DNKNKFIFV
-36 IVTLLQFVILE
+36 STLQQFIVLE
-47 ISQFINYY
+47 ISQIINYY

-60 FISIFLL
+60 LIAIF
-67 TILIYIFT
+67 ILIIFIYFFT
-75 KNVTFKHVY
+75 KTITFKHVY
-84 ILLVQNALIMI
+84 IILIQNALLMI
-95 YIIISVYIC
+95 YIVISVYIC
-104 DLFAFKNSYIIECI
+104 DLFTFKNTYIIECI
-118 LCKILQLFGNIIML
+118 LCKILQLFGNIILL
-132 KYKNR
+132 KYKDK
-137 LAVTLEITKWK
+137 LALTLEITKWK
-148 VVIVFEIILF
+148 VVIVFEVILL

-171 DNSAIFFEFNEILL
+171 DNSVFFFELNEILL

-291 INQMVMTGIDISNI
+291 INEMVMTGIDISNI

-352 YRDGMVDLNE
+352 YRDGIVNLDE

-367 DENPWISVMYNLDD
+367 DENPWLPVMYNLDD

>member
-1 MILFNAIINFIE
+1 MIIFNTVINFIE
-13 SLLFIWFIAEFFDFK
+13 SFLFVGSIGEFFDFK
-28 DNKNKFIV
+28 GKNKFIF
-36 IVTLLQFVILE
+36 ITTLIDFLFLE

-60 FISIFLL
+60 FVSIFLL
-67 TILIYIFT
+67 IISIYIFT
-75 KNVTFKHVY
+75 KSVTFKHVY
-84 ILLVQNALIMI
+84 IILIQNALLMI
-95 YIIISVYIC
+95 YIVISVYIC
-104 DLFAFKNSYIIECI
+104 DLFTFKDTYIIECI
-118 LCKILQLFGNIIML
+118 LCKILQLFGNIILL
-132 KYKNR
+132 KYKDK
-137 LAVTLEITKWK
+137 LALTLEITKWK
-148 VVIVFEIILF
+148 VVIVFEVILL

-171 DNSAIFFEFNEILL
+171 DNSAFFFELNEILL

-239 LFYTVFKIEEYL
+239 LFYTVCKIEEYL

-291 INQMVMTGIDISNI
+291 INEMVMTGIDISNI

-352 YRDGMVDLNE
+352 YRDGIVNLDE

-367 DENPWISVMYNLDD
+367 DENPWLPVMYNLDD